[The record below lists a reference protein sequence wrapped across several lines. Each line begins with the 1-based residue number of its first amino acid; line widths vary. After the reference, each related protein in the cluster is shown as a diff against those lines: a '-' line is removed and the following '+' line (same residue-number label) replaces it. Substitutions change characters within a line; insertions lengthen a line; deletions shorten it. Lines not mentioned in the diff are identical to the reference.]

1 MSEDQNI
8 PSESLKEGV
17 PDGNSSFPED
27 KGAPV
32 VQPEPGQIPVKELQ
46 SETNMEVHHHS
57 HDHGRRSWK
66 SYFWEFLM
74 LFLAVFCGFL
84 AEYQLEHTIEH
95 QRERKY
101 AQTLYD
107 DLKADTSLL
116 NTEINE
122 RNFVTPKI
130 DSFRLLV
137 HTKGID
143 DIPSGTWYY
152 FGRFGTRNT
161 NVSLQDATL
170 QQLLSSGGLRYF
182 KKYTIVYAIASYDQA
197 LRAMRE
203 MFVFQNLM
211 YSDLVK
217 ARNVIF
223 DAYYFDEIMTFT
235 ASNEKVDS
243 FKKKSFTL
251 LSNKKEDFIQYANFC
266 QIRSYNMKYAQ
277 IRIEKAVKRAETLLA
292 LLKEEYHLE

>member
-1 MSEDQNI
+1 
-8 PSESLKEGV
+8 
-17 PDGNSSFPED
+17 
-27 KGAPV
+27 
-32 VQPEPGQIPVKELQ
+32 
-46 SETNMEVHHHS
+46 MEVHHHS
-57 HDHGRRSWK
+57 HSARKKWTH
-66 SYFWEFLM
+66 YFWEFLM

-84 AEYQLEHTIEH
+84 AEYQLEHVIEH
-95 QRERKY
+95 QREKQY

-137 HTKGID
+137 HTKAID

-161 NVSLQDATL
+161 TVSLQDATL

-182 KKYTIVYAIASYDQA
+182 KKYAIVYAIASYDQA

-203 MFVFQNLM
+203 MFVFQNLL

-223 DAYYFDEIMTFT
+223 DAYYFDEIMTLT
-235 ASNEKVDS
+235 VSNEKIDS
-243 FKKKSFTL
+243 FKNKSLPL
-251 LSNKKEDFIQYANFC
+251 LSNKKKDFIQYANFC

-277 IRIEKAVKRAETLLA
+277 IRIERAVKRAERLLT